1 MASPLVQR
9 FRNDVAPRLLAK
21 FQNGGV
27 IAQVRTVTTNLDPLQ
42 PPTVTTTDTEFNA
55 VAKGVTKQVIETIPN
70 LQAGDLEVICA
81 AVDYMPEVSKQVV
94 INGHNRVIVAVR
106 PIIASGL
113 PAIYKFY
120 VR

>member
-1 MASPLVQR
+1 MSIHDR

-27 IAQVRTVTTNLDPLQ
+27 VAQVRTVTPDPDPLKQ
-42 PPTVTTTDTEFNA
+42 PTVSTTSTAFNA

-81 AVDYMPEVSKQVV
+81 AIDFTPEVSKQVV

-106 PIIASGL
+106 PIIASGF
-113 PAIYKFY
+113 PAVYKFY